1 MKVKEGKLS
10 SKGFKIAIII
20 SRFNNFYS
28 ERLLEGALDAI
39 KRTGGSEENV
49 TVYKVPGS
57 FEIPLLLKKLVDK
70 SKEED
75 SNSKP
80 FDGILTL
87 GVIIRGETPHF
98 DYIAAETTKGIANV
112 GINSPVPVTYGIIT
126 ADTLDQATDRAG
138 TKMGNKGFES
148 AMALIEMINLY
159 KEV

>member
-10 SKGFKIAIII
+10 SKGLKIAIVI
-20 SRFNNFYS
+20 SRFNNFFS
-28 ERLLEGALDAI
+28 ERLLEGAIDAI
-39 KRTGGSEENV
+39 KRTGGSEDNI

-57 FEIPLLLKKLVDK
+57 FEIPLLLKKLVEK
-70 SKEED
+70 K
-75 SNSKP
+75 NKP

-112 GINSPVPVTYGIIT
+112 GINSPVPITYGIIT
-126 ADTLDQATDRAG
+126 ADTIDQATDRAG

-159 KEV
+159 KEI

>member
-10 SKGFKIAIII
+10 SKGLKIAIVI
-20 SRFNNFYS
+20 SRFNNFFS
-28 ERLLEGALDAI
+28 GRLLEGAVDAI
-39 KRTGGSEENV
+39 KRTGGSENNI

-57 FEIPLLLKKLVDK
+57 FEIPLLLKKLVK
-70 SKEED
+70 NNEGNNKNE
-75 SNSKP
+75 K

-98 DYIAAETTKGIANV
+98 DYIAAETTKGIASV
-112 GINSPVPVTYGIIT
+112 GINSPIPITYGIIT
-126 ADTLDQATDRAG
+126 ADTIDQATDRAG

-159 KEV
+159 KEI